1 MSAKTYF
8 CFNMEPRK
16 NNKFLVSQK
25 SEISATIKKHDFV
38 EIEYTGKLKD
48 ENIIFD
54 TTDEKVAKENK
65 LHGHDYGP
73 VIICIGEEQLLK
85 GLDKNLEGKETG
97 KEYDFDIKPEDAF
110 GKKNAKLI
118 QLVPTNKFK
127 QQKIQPMPGM
137 QLNIDGVVGTV
148 KTVSGG
154 RTLVD
159 FNHPLA
165 GKELSYKIKINKK
178 ITDDK
183 EKLSSYL
190 KLRIGKDFEAEI
202 TNSNAKISLKNEIPK
217 EIKERLSKK
226 ITELIPDIK
235 KVEFTIGED
244 SKNK

>member
-1 MSAKTYF
+1 
-8 CFNMEPRK
+8 MEP
-16 NNKFLVSQK
+16 
-25 SEISATIKKHDFV
+25 IKKKDFV
-38 EIEYTGKLKD
+38 EIEYTGKLKE

-54 TTDEKVAKENK
+54 TTDEKIAKENK
-65 LHGHDYGP
+65 LHNHDYGP
-73 VIICIGEEQLLK
+73 VTICVGEEQLLK
-85 GLDKNLEGKETG
+85 GLDKNIEGKETG
-97 KEYDFDIKPEDAF
+97 KEYDFDINPEDAF

-118 QLVPTNKFK
+118 QLIPTNKFK

-159 FNHPLA
+159 FNHPLS

-190 KLRIGKDFEAEI
+190 KLSLGTKDFEAEI
-202 TNSNAKISLKNEIPK
+202 INGNAKISL
-217 EIKERLSKK
+217 
-226 ITELIPDIK
+226 
-235 KVEFTIGED
+235 
-244 SKNK
+244 

>member
-1 MSAKTYF
+1 
-8 CFNMEPRK
+8 MEP
-16 NNKFLVSQK
+16 
-25 SEISATIKKHDFV
+25 IKKRDFV
-38 EIEYTGKLKD
+38 EIEYTGKLKE
-48 ENIIFD
+48 ENVIFD
-54 TTDEKVAKENK
+54 TTDEKIAKENK
-65 LHGHDYGP
+65 LHNHDYGP
-73 VIICIGEEQLLK
+73 VTICVGEEQLLK
-85 GLDKNLEGKETG
+85 GLDKNIEGKEIG
-97 KEYDFDIKPEDAF
+97 KEYSFEIKPEDAF
-110 GKKNAKLI
+110 GKKDAKLI
-118 QLVPTNKFK
+118 QMIPISKFK

-148 KTVSGG
+148 KIASGG

-190 KLRIGKDFEAEI
+190 KLSIGKNFEAEI
-202 TNSNAKISLKNEIPK
+202 INNNAKIILKNEIPK